1 MNLWYLLYCKSQ
13 DAERINKRVS
23 GLGVVAFSPQYVK
36 VTRRKDCNAVRMED
50 KPLFPNYLFL
60 SFDINKIHTSDITSI
75 PGSIGFV
82 RFGTDPCTIP
92 DKVVSAIECARLIAL
107 NNDDQSIE
115 CRNISSAL
123 LLKIQEISLI
133 RSTEQRQIAFS
144 HLLQSSDL

>member
-23 GLGVVAFSPQYVK
+23 GLGAVSFSPQYVK

-75 PGSIGFV
+75 PGAIGFV

-92 DKVVSAIECARLIAL
+92 DKVVSAIECARLVSINQDEDA
-107 NNDDQSIE
+107 IE
-115 CRNISSAL
+115 CRNISPVL
-123 LLKIQEISLI
+123 LQKIQELSLI
-133 RSTEQRQIAFS
+133 RSVETRQVAFS
-144 HLLQSSDL
+144 KLLETADF